1 MVNKQS
7 AVKPAPLAASL
18 SMQCVVA
25 MFLVPGLVGFFLFFI
40 LPFCVSLYYAFLSK
54 PLGGTFVGFSNFA
67 ALFNSRAYVRGLFNT
82 LRFIGLS
89 VPLNMGLSLG
99 VALLINKLSK
109 ERRELCSL
117 FFLIPLVIP
126 SGSLVFFWKT
136 LFAYDGALNGML
148 HALGIGKVNWLD
160 SSLALVVMTLIFI
173 WKNLGY
179 NMVLFLAGLGNISK
193 DYYEA
198 AAMDGVGF
206 HQSFI
211 HITVPCLMPSF
222 VLALIMSIVNSFKVF
237 REIYLITGSYPHE
250 SIYTLQHFMNNQFAS
265 LNYPRLCSAATILV
279 LIILLFTQALLRLE
293 RKAAIGL

>member
-7 AVKPAPLAASL
+7 SAKVAPLAAPRT
-18 SMQCVVA
+18 VA
-25 MFLVPGLVGFFLFFI
+25 MFLSPGLAGFLLFFI

-54 PLGGTFVGFSNFA
+54 PIGGTFIGFSNFT
-67 ALFNSRAYVRGLFNT
+67 ALFSNRAYLRGLFNT

-99 VALLINKLSK
+99 VALLINKLPK

-136 LFAYDGALNGML
+136 FFAYDGALNGIL
-148 HALGIGKVNWLD
+148 HALGVSKLNWLD
-160 SSLALVVMTLIFI
+160 SSLALFVMTLIFI

-179 NMVLFLAGLGNISK
+179 NMVLYLAGLGNIPK

-198 AAMDGVGF
+198 AGMDGAGF

-211 HITVPCLMPSF
+211 HITLPCLMPTS

-237 REIYLITGSYPHE
+237 REIYLITGAYPHE

-265 LNYPRLCSAATILV
+265 LNYPRLCSAVTILV
-279 LIILLFTQALLRLE
+279 LIIALFTQALLRLE
-293 RKAAIGL
+293 RKTAITL